1 MFHLSKHSCSKV
13 TEGSVVYLGGAEVF
27 ELEGIE
33 SRACKPRVEAGPL
46 TQSLWELSS
55 ASVCSYSNKRQM

>member
-1 MFHLSKHSCSKV
+1 M
-13 TEGSVVYLGGAEVF
+13 YLGGAEVF